1 MDQSRSARL
10 VELFRRDGCDA
21 VICRAPQHVLMLT
34 GYLPILGNSFC
45 MVSLNGSGEPEVR
58 LVIPK
63 DEEDLVPAGTA
74 VDLQLFAEET
84 MHSIENTI
92 QAARGPLADV
102 LAGAGLPH
110 SATIGYEGGCAP
122 IATAYT
128 QVGVAGPATLELLR
142 EVLPSMQWREATSLL
157 NELAAIKTEH
167 ELAGIRLSEEA
178 AVHGF
183 KAAREAIT
191 PGATE
196 AGVAAAV
203 YGALL
208 RSGHRSA
215 RVQVLPHVHVMSGP
229 RAALA
234 YRAFNLTSNRAIEHG
249 DPVTI
254 QLEIGIDGYWAELT
268 RTFFAGDVSEEWRRA
283 HSACVGAQKAALAV
297 IRDGL
302 GGREADET
310 ARAVMR
316 QAGFG
321 DAFKH
326 GLGHGIGLQAIN
338 HGALP
343 KLHPASNDVL
353 RTGMVHNVEP
363 AVYFDGKGGLRLNDN
378 VHVQAGGNEVLS
390 SAVPRDLDWLV
401 TP

>member
-1 MDQSRSARL
+1 MDQTRMARL

-21 VICRAPQHVLMLT
+21 LICRAPQQVLMLT

-45 MVSLNGSGEPEVR
+45 LASLNGSGEPEVR

-63 DEEDLVPAGTA
+63 DEEDLVPPGVA
-74 VDLQLFAEET
+74 VDLRTFSEET

-102 LAGAGLPH
+102 LSGAGLAH
-110 SATIGYEGGCAP
+110 GASIGYEGGYAP

-128 QVGVAGPATLELLR
+128 QVGVTGPATLELLR
-142 EVLPSMQWREATSLL
+142 EVLPGMQWRDASSLL
-157 NELAAIKTEH
+157 DELAAVKTEH

-178 AVHGF
+178 ALHAF
-183 KAAREAIT
+183 HAARDAIA
-191 PGATE
+191 PGTTE
-196 AGVAAAV
+196 AGVAATV
-203 YGALL
+203 CGSLL

-215 RVQVLPHVHVMSGP
+215 RVQVLSHVHVMSGP

-234 YRAFNLTSNRAIEHG
+234 YRAFNLTSIRPLEHG
-249 DPVTI
+249 DPVTV
-254 QLEIGIDGYWAELT
+254 QLEIGIDGCWAELT
-268 RTFFAGDVSEEWRRA
+268 RTFFVGDVSEEWRRA
-283 HSACVGAQKAALAV
+283 HTACAAAQQAALAV
-297 IRDGL
+297 IRDGI
-302 GGREADET
+302 GAREADEA

-343 KLHPASNDVL
+343 RLHPASNDVL
-353 RTGMVHNVEP
+353 RTGMVHNIEP
-363 AVYFDGKGGLRLNDN
+363 AVYLDGKGGLRLNDN

>member
-1 MDQSRSARL
+1 
-10 VELFRRDGCDA
+10 
-21 VICRAPQHVLMLT
+21 MLT

-45 MVSLNGSGEPEVR
+45 LVSLDASGDPQLRLAVPEDELEQV
-58 LVIPK
+58 PK
-63 DEEDLVPAGTA
+63 GAA
-74 VDLQLFAEET
+74 VDVRTFAEET
-84 MHSIENTI
+84 LHSIENTI
-92 QAARGPLADV
+92 QAARGPLAEV
-102 LAGAGLPH
+102 LSGAGLPRG
-110 SATIGYEGGCAP
+110 ADIGYEGGYAP
-122 IATAYT
+122 IATGYT
-128 QVGVAGPATLELLR
+128 QVGVPGPATLELLC
-142 EVLPSMQWREATSLL
+142 EVLPGMQWRDASSLL
-157 NELAAIKTEH
+157 DELAAIKTED

-178 AVHGF
+178 AAHAF
-183 KAAREAIT
+183 HAAREAIA
-191 PGATE
+191 PGTTE

-203 YGALL
+203 YAALV

-215 RVQVLPHVHVMSGP
+215 RLQVLPHVHVMSGP

-249 DPVTI
+249 DPVTV

-268 RTFFAGDVSEEWRRA
+268 RTFFAGDASDAWRRA
-283 HSACVGAQKAALAV
+283 HTACMGAQDAALAI
-297 IRDGL
+297 IRDGA
-302 GGREADET
+302 G
-310 ARAVMR
+310 ARQVDDAARGVMR

-326 GLGHGIGLQAIN
+326 GLGHGVGLQAIN

-353 RTGMVHNVEP
+353 RTGMVHNIEP
-363 AVYFDGKGGLRLNDN
+363 AVYLDGKGGLRLNDN

-390 SAVPRDLDWLV
+390 SALPRDLDWLV